1 MDRVVALREIVVRP
15 LTDPLVRVPG
25 VSGAT
30 ELGDG
35 KAVLILDA
43 AALARASR
51 QGTKRS
57 LANRV
62 VATSREN

>member
-1 MDRVVALREIVVRP
+1 VDRVVGLREIVVRP
-15 LTDPLVRVPG
+15 FTDPLVRVPG

-43 AALARASR
+43 AALARVSRQAAKRPLASR
-51 QGTKRS
+51 
-57 LANRV
+57 LAV
-62 VATSREN
+62 VTSEN